1 MMSLLLFAIFDS
13 LLNIENH
20 YFSREKFRCIAESG
34 LAVRHSLRKWACIHF
49 ILFSMEIYYIFWKC
63 WFHSFVIFYVHVCLN
78 LNSVSKTGPESSHR
92 YRTPK
97 INANLRCQA
106 VALHTALVIEKS
118 FLYLILYLKYLN

>member
-63 WFHSFVIFYVHVCLN
+63 WFHSFVIFYVHVCSN

-97 INANLRCQA
+97 INAKSTLSSCSSSYCFGYW
-106 VALHTALVIEKS
+106 EKFS
-118 FLYLILYLKYLN
+118 IPHFISQLS